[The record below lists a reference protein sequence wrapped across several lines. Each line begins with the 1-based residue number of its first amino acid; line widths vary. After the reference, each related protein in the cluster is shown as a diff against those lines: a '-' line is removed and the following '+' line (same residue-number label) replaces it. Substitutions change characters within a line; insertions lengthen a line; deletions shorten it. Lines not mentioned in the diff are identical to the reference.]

1 MEIEIDALDIAIY
14 AVLEGSSNPIT
25 MMSTIATMAFH
36 HDARFDWV
44 GFYRNRGDDVLEIGP
59 YQGLLGCLEI
69 PFGKGV
75 CGHVA
80 KTGEGI
86 IVPDVNA
93 FADHIACS
101 SKTRSEMV
109 LPVHN
114 KHAEFLGVLDFDS
127 NALDA
132 FVQNDLTLFTK
143 ILKTVFADV
152 GLEQIAW
159 KL

>member
-1 MEIEIDALDIAIY
+1 MEIEIDALDIAVY
-14 AVLEGSSNPIT
+14 SVLEGVTDPVT
-25 MMSTIATMAFH
+25 MMSTIACMAFH

-44 GFYRNRGDDVLEIGP
+44 GFYRNRGDGVLEIGP
-59 YQGLLGCLEI
+59 YQGKLGCLEI

-80 KTGEGI
+80 QTGDGI
-86 IVPDVNA
+86 IVPDVDA
-93 FADHIACS
+93 FSDHIACS
-101 SKTRSEMV
+101 SETRSEMV
-109 LPVHN
+109 LPVFN
-114 KHAEFLGVLDFDS
+114 KNGDFLAVLDFDS

-132 FVQNDLTLFTK
+132 FTQSDFQSFTA

-152 GLEQIAW
+152 GLEQIAY